1 MKKLTQKLFL
11 VSIPGVLTVGGVA
24 NRLALTVERQLESAQ
39 TVAKAAN
46 LVGHQE
52 RRSLGILME
61 TATAGNRPL
70 EWVSAQ
76 PTGKLLQTIP
86 MDLVEE
92 SKVNK
97 ETRGALLTTP
107 AAERV
112 LRPVH
117 FMTAAETKLGPGS

>member
-1 MKKLTQKLFL
+1 M

-76 PTGKLLQTIP
+76 QTGKLLQTIP

-97 ETRGALLTTP
+97 ETRGALLTTQ

-112 LRPVH
+112 LRAVH
-117 FMTAAETKLGPGS
+117 FMTAAVTKLGLGW